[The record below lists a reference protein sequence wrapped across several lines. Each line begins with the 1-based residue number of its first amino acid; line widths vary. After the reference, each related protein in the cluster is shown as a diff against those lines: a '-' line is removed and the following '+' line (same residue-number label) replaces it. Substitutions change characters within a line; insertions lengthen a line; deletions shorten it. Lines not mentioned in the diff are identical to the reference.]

1 MSLWLRSFPSAPAVK
16 PSLDVTVQ
24 GNFGDDELDST
35 AEWDNVAWQSNYS
48 SEFIDNFTYGATLS
62 VTAKTGSSC
71 AGIGLAYQ
79 GSSNTDEFS
88 ATANARFVF

>member
-1 MSLWLRSFPSAPAVK
+1 MSLWLRSLPSAPAVK

-62 VTAKTGSSC
+62 VTARP
-71 AGIGLAYQ
+71 APPALVLA
-79 GSSNTDEFS
+79 
-88 ATANARFVF
+88 